1 MRLVQR
7 FTRHKIGSAAQ
18 KVLHGFVAEL
28 LGAVGG
34 GFDLA
39 AQLKSGGLAGRIIQR
54 VHLIGVYRTKIY
66 RAAAILPHNGQFAN
80 FIFVKIHAEIR
91 HIVARGGLSGD
102 GTVNPL
108 SSGAEAFCCEHA
120 VSKKAAAAHKAAPV
134 FLYIFISSLS
144 NLTYP

>member
-7 FTRHKIGSAAQ
+7 FTRHKIIFFAQ

-39 AQLKSGGLAGRIIQR
+39 AQLKSGSLAGRIIQR

-80 FIFVKIHAEIR
+80 FIFVKIHTEVR
-91 HIVARGGLSGD
+91 HIVARGILSGD
-102 GTVNPL
+102 GSVNPL
-108 SSGAEAFCCEHA
+108 PAGAEALCCEQA
-120 VSKKAAAAHKAAPV
+120 VSKKAAAAHEAAPV
-134 FLYIFISSLS
+134 FLCIFISSLS

>member
-1 MRLVQR
+1 MRLVQH

-28 LGAVGG
+28 PGAVGG

-39 AQLKSGGLAGRIIQR
+39 AQLKSGSLAGRIIQR

-80 FIFVKIHAEIR
+80 FFFVKIYAEIR
-91 HIVARGGLSGD
+91 HIVARGVLFGD

-108 SSGAEAFCCEHA
+108 SAGAEAFCCEHA
-120 VSKKAAAAHKAAPV
+120 VSKKAAAVHKAAPV
-134 FLYIFISSLS
+134 FCTFSFQAFLI
-144 NLTYP
+144 

>member
-1 MRLVQR
+1 MHLVQR

-39 AQLKSGGLAGRIIQR
+39 AQLKSGSLAGRIIQR

-66 RAAAILPHNGQFAN
+66 RAAAVLPHNGQFAN
-80 FIFVKIHAEIR
+80 FIFVKIYAEIR
-91 HIVARGGLSGD
+91 HIVARGVLSGD

-108 SSGAEAFCCEHA
+108 PAGLKHFAASKQSAKRPQRRTRLHQFFCTF
-120 VSKKAAAAHKAAPV
+120 SFQP
-134 FLYIFISSLS
+134 FLI
-144 NLTYP
+144 

>member
-7 FTRHKIGSAAQ
+7 FTRHKIGSAVQ
-18 KVLHGFVAEL
+18 KVLHGFVADL

-39 AQLKSGGLAGRIIQR
+39 AQLKSGSLAGRIIQR

-80 FIFVKIHAEIR
+80 FIFFKIHAEVR
-91 HIVARGGLSGD
+91 HIVAGGILFGD

-108 SSGAEAFCCEHA
+108 PAGAEALCCEQA

-134 FLYIFISSLS
+134 FCTFSFQAFLI
-144 NLTYP
+144 